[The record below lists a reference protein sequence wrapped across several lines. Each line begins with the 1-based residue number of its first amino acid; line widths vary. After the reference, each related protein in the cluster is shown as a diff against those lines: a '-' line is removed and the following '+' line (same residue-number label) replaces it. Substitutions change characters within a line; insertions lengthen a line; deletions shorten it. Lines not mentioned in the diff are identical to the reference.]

1 MCCGTIIVAIN
12 LDIIMKRIRIT
23 ILTLFALLLA
33 LPVLGQEIEFAAADS
48 TAFDSIPADSLA
60 LQAADTIVEVELRY
74 PLILEEMPNVHVEQD
89 SLVLL
94 LMEEKIAGVQRGE
107 HEVSGYRVQIYS
119 SNHPTRGKS
128 EALLLEQRVKEAVAV
143 PVYVIYASPSWKVR
157 LGDFRTEEQAVE
169 FRDLFRTL
177 FPDLVEYTYIVR
189 DQIKVTH

>member
-1 MCCGTIIVAIN
+1 
-12 LDIIMKRIRIT
+12 MKRIRLT

-33 LPVLGQEIEFAAADS
+33 LPVPGQEIEFAAADS

-128 EALLLEQRVKEAVAV
+128 EALLLEQRVKQAVAV